1 MVAWPYALGRISW
14 WRECVL
20 EEFFISLGTGRRERG
35 ADYITA
41 DRKQSRALNMMGPGP
56 DIVPK
61 DTPPVTCFLQPGL
74 TSCSLI
80 VSQIL
85 FKSESINELNRSL
98 GQSPHDLIVSGNTLT
113 DPPGG
118 MLY

>member
-1 MVAWPYALGRISW
+1 MHWAEYHGGGSVC
-14 WRECVL
+14 WRSFSSHWEL
-20 EEFFISLGTGRRERG
+20 EEERG
-35 ADYITA
+35 ADYLTA